1 MTIIL
6 LITLWVVALLSG
18 LAFIYHK
25 WKVADLKIDIEYWQE
40 MATIEANY
48 GRQVE
53 ARYEKA
59 IAGWEQATQERGEF
73 IKAVAKH
80 LQIDI
85 PTTTPIEGQPI

>member
-25 WKVADLKIDIEYWQE
+25 WKVADLKIELKYWQE
-40 MATIEANY
+40 MAIIETNY
-48 GRQVE
+48 GQQVE

-59 IAGWEQATQERGEF
+59 MAGWEQATQERGEF

-80 LQIDI
+80 LQMD
-85 PTTTPIEGQPI
+85 TTTPIEGQPI